1 VPGTSVSFAATVAPV
16 TERRRSAN
24 SVLLRIALTLFAAGL
39 LAIAAIFLVPAVG
52 GNEPPLWLYLTAMLA
67 APTGFVLAIVFA
79 LLSGRRAK

>member
-1 VPGTSVSFAATVAPV
+1 M

-24 SVLLRIALTLFAAGL
+24 SALLRIALTLFAAGL